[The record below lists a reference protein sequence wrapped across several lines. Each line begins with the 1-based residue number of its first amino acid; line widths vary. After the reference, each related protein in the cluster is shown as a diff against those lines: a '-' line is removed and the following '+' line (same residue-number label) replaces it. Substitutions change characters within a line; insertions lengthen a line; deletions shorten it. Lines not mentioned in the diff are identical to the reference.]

1 MRNATIITLTV
12 CLCMFSAHVTSA
24 QQMPAPRPERTLA
37 EEAQRLMEVTGA
49 LKLARQ
55 MASMTANQMLKATQA
70 ANPQIPARAGAII
83 TEITNAEF
91 DQAFAPGGEMAAGIA
106 EVYARHFTVDELRE
120 MIAFY
125 ESPIG
130 RKVTESL
137 PVVAQESMQVG
148 MGWAL
153 KRMPEVQRKI
163 QERLKAE
170 GLIKY

>member
-1 MRNATIITLTV
+1 MRTATIITFACCCVLSPG
-12 CLCMFSAHVTSA
+12 LARG
-24 QQMPAPRPERTLA
+24 QQAAAVPPDRALA
-37 EEAQRLMEVTGA
+37 EEAQRLMDVTGA
-49 LKLARQ
+49 LKMARQ
-55 MASMTANQMLKATQA
+55 MASMTANEMLKATQA

-91 DQAFAPGGEMAAGIA
+91 DQAFAPGGEMALGIA
-106 EVYARHFTVDELRE
+106 AVYARHFTVGELRE

-137 PVVAQESMQVG
+137 PAVGQESMQVG
-148 MGWAL
+148 MGWAM

-170 GLIKY
+170 GLLK